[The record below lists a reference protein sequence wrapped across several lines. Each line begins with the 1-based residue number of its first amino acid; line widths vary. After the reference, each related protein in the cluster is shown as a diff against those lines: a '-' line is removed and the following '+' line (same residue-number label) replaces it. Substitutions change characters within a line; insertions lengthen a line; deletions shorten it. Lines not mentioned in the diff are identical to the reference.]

1 MYNFLTIGKKVKKLR
16 EKNQMSQVDLAFLID
31 VSPAYIGYL
40 EKGFKSMS
48 LETLIKLANVF
59 KVTTDVLLSDC
70 LEDNRSI
77 GNKELCNLLDG
88 CSAYESRIIV
98 ESAKKLK
105 EVLIDSR
112 FINKSSD

>member
-1 MYNFLTIGKKVKKLR
+1 
-16 EKNQMSQVDLAFLID
+16 
-31 VSPAYIGYL
+31 
-40 EKGFKSMS
+40 
-48 LETLIKLANVF
+48 
-59 KVTTDVLLSDC
+59 